1 MRSPLLVALLIL
13 QVSDSY
19 SIFAAD
25 PAKEPELRG
34 QTPFTSQS
42 GEASTNRLFLILV
55 TNDDAFL
62 DRFWSRLG
70 AFGMLD
76 LMFQGRDNC

>member
-1 MRSPLLVALLIL
+1 MALLIL
-13 QVSDSY
+13 QVSASY
-19 SIFAAD
+19 LIFAAD
-25 PAKEPELRG
+25 PVKEPELRW
-34 QTPFTSQS
+34 QTPFTEQS
-42 GEASTNRLFLILV
+42 GEDSTNRLFLILV

-62 DRFWSRLG
+62 NRFWSRLG